1 MILSAA
7 EARGLLA
14 QLGHAPASARLD
26 LARTALLFAACDAG
40 EADLA
45 AALAHLDEI
54 AQAAA
59 AIGPAA
65 EGDSEAAAAGLAALL
80 AGHFGYAGDGE
91 TYDDLANANLL
102 RVIERRRGLP
112 VALGILW
119 IHAARSAGFEA
130 RGANMPAHFLVGL
143 DAGSGPVILDPFDR
157 GRVVS
162 LEELGQRL
170 TAIEPEGGDFVLRP
184 MTDRDVLLRLENNVW
199 QRRAK
204 AGDVAG
210 ALAVLEDMALLAP
223 EEPYILR
230 EAARLHYESGSL
242 RGAIACLE
250 RLLPLARDTETASST
265 RALIDELRT
274 KLN

>member
-1 MILSAA
+1 MLA
-7 EARGLLA
+7 E
-14 QLGHAPASARLD
+14 LGRAPASARLD
-26 LARTALLFAACDAG
+26 LARAALLFAALDQG
-40 EADLA
+40 GADLA
-45 AALAHLDEI
+45 AALAHLDEM
-54 AQAAA
+54 ALAARAMAPMA
-59 AIGPAA
+59 A
-65 EGDSEAAAAGLAALL
+65 GDSAAAAAGLAGLL
-80 AGHFGYAGDGE
+80 ADHFGYLGDSE

-119 IHAARSAGFEA
+119 IHAARAAGFEA
-130 RGANMPAHFLVGL
+130 KGANMPAHFLVGL

-162 LEELGQRL
+162 LEEVGQRL
-170 TAIEPEGGDFVLRP
+170 AAIEPEGGDFVLRP

-199 QRRAK
+199 QRRAQ

-210 ALAVLEDMALLAP
+210 AIARLDDMALIAP

-230 EAARLHYESGSL
+230 EAARLHVESGSL

-250 RLLPLARDTETASST
+250 RLLPLAPDPQTASGT
-265 RALIDELRT
+265 RALIEELKA

>member
-14 QLGHAPASARLD
+14 ELGRAPASARLD
-26 LARTALLFAACDAG
+26 LARAALLFAAVEAG

-45 AALAHLDEI
+45 GALVHLEEM

-59 AIGPAA
+59 AMGPAA
-65 EGDSEAAAAGLAALL
+65 EGDSAAAAAGLTGLL
-80 AGHFGYAGDGE
+80 ADHFGYVGDSE

-119 IHAARSAGFEA
+119 IHAARAAGFEA
-130 RGANMPAHFLVGL
+130 KGANMPAHFLVGL

-162 LEELGQRL
+162 LEELGERL
-170 TAIEPEGGDFVLRP
+170 AAIEPEGGEFVLRP

-250 RLLPLARDTETASST
+250 RLLPLAPDPETASRT
-265 RALIDELRT
+265 RALIEELKA

>member
-14 QLGHAPASARLD
+14 QLGRAPASAELD
-26 LARTALLFAACDAG
+26 LARAAFLFAACDAG

-45 AALAHLDEI
+45 AALAHLDDI
-54 AQAAA
+54 AQASA

-80 AGHFGYAGDGE
+80 ADHLGYLGDGE
-91 TYDDLANANLL
+91 TYDDPANANLL

-119 IHAARSAGFEA
+119 IHAARAAGFQA

-143 DAGSGPVILDPFDR
+143 DAGSGPVLLDPFAR

-162 LEELGQRL
+162 LEEVGRRL
-170 TAIEPEGGDFVLRP
+170 AAIEPEGGEFVLKP

-250 RLLPLARDTETASST
+250 RLLPLAPDPETARGT
-265 RALIDELRT
+265 RALIDELRA

>member
-14 QLGHAPASARLD
+14 ELGRAPASARLD
-26 LARTALLFAACDAG
+26 LARAALLFATVQAG

-45 AALAHLDEI
+45 AALVHLEEM

-59 AIGPAA
+59 VMGPAA
-65 EGDSEAAAAGLAALL
+65 EGDSAAAAAGLASLL
-80 AGHFGYAGDGE
+80 SDHFGYIGDSE

-119 IHAARSAGFEA
+119 IHAARAAGFEA
-130 RGANMPAHFLVGL
+130 KGANMPAHFLVGL

-157 GRVVS
+157 GRLVS
-162 LEELGQRL
+162 LKELGERL
-170 TAIEPEGGDFVLRP
+170 AAIEPEGGEFVLRP

-204 AGDVAG
+204 AGDIAG

-250 RLLPLARDTETASST
+250 RLLPLAPDPETATGT
-265 RALIDELRT
+265 RALIEELRA